1 MLKTVAMYVLSW
13 RTGVRVVVNLRLHG
27 VGSAVRNPHV
37 DRKHIQLSVD
47 FLLHFIVRFILLGKK
62 TTYMYLEIN
71 RLFYSLEYRFTEG
84 RE

>member
-27 VGSAVRNPHV
+27 VGSAVRDPHV

-47 FLLHFIVRFILLGKK
+47 FLLHFIVRFILLEKK
-62 TTYMYLEIN
+62 PTYMYLEIK
-71 RLFYSLEYRFTEG
+71 RLFYSL
-84 RE
+84 